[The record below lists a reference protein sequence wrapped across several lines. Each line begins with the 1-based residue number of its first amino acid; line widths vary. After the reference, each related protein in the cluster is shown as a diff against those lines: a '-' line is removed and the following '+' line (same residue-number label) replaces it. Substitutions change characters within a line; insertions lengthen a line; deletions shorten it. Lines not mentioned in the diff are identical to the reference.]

1 MAEGSQVADA
11 TADAAGETAGTDGG
25 GAETGAGG
33 AETGAGGAETGG
45 TETGGAETG
54 GAETGGA
61 DKGQGWLR
69 RLFRYCWRYRG
80 DVLLA
85 LGASLAGM
93 AVMALVP
100 LVPKLII
107 DDVIVRHERSLA
119 PWATLLIVAALVV
132 YVLTYVRRFYGG
144 RLALDVQHAL
154 RTDMYASITRLDGR
168 RQDNL
173 STGQVIGRGT
183 SDLQLIQ
190 GLLFM
195 VPMLIGNILLFLVS
209 LVVMAVL
216 SPLLTVVALAVA
228 PALWILASRSR
239 TRLFPAT
246 WYAQGQAAAVAG
258 VVDGAVTGVRVVKGF
273 GQEAQETDKLRE
285 AGRRLFAARLR
296 TVRLNSRYTPA
307 LQAVPALGQVAML
320 ALGGWMATRGQ
331 ISLGTFVAFST
342 YLAQLVGPVRMLTMV
357 LTIGQQAR
365 AGVER
370 VFELIDTEPVI
381 HERPDA
387 RELPEDAPAT
397 VEFDRVSFG
406 YDPERPVLSEVSLR
420 IEPGETL
427 AVVGASG
434 SGKSTLSMLLPRFY
448 DVSSGAV
455 RIGGHDVRELT
466 YDSLRGAIGLVP
478 EDSFLFSDTVRA
490 NLAYGLPDASEE
502 RIRAAARA
510 AQADGFISALPDGYD
525 TEVGEQ
531 GLTLSG
537 GQRQRLALARAI
549 LTDPRLLILDDAT
562 SAVDARVEH
571 EIHEALRGVMAG
583 RTTLLIAHRPSTLAL
598 ADRIA
603 VMERGRVV
611 DVGTDAELRARSALY
626 RNLLTEDA
634 APDVPAVPSAPAVPD
649 VPAVPSAPATPAA
662 PGGDGAA
669 RTAAPAAGNGSRPW
683 AGADGPA
690 HAEPR
695 GGGAHAAGFAGAFGG
710 EAAASGLAE
719 PCLEEEPSADGD
731 RPARGREGCSRPAAG
746 PRARGGDDPAHASGE
761 ADGDGVASEP
771 WIRPAGDGADGA
783 VQAGGARPRYGDA
796 PGHAAA
802 DAAGPDAGRPSRRG
816 GDGAAPEPWA
826 RPDDGEGRCRPH
838 GGDDPDHARAGDGDG
853 AGFAGVSSGGP
864 GARPGGAGAARGRQ
878 VTPELWV
885 RPAGDGRKAGAPA
898 VAAVAGPGMAGALS
912 GMPATPEL
920 LAKVAALPPATDT
933 PDIDEEAAT
942 RAEETYGLR
951 RLLRGFGAPLA
962 LALLL
967 VALDALAG
975 LLLPVLIR
983 HGIDQGVQ
991 RLALGAVWTASG
1003 LALLVVLAQWAVQ
1016 VGETRLT
1023 GRTGER
1029 VLYALRVK
1037 IFAQLQRLGLDYY
1050 ERELTGKIMTRM
1062 TTDVDALSTFLQTG
1076 LVTAVVSL
1084 LTFFGILVALLVID
1098 VQLALVVFLTL
1109 PPLII
1114 GTVLFRRRSVK
1125 AYQLARERVS
1135 VVNADLQESVAGLR
1149 IVQAFRRERSGR
1161 ERFAARSDA
1170 YRQARL
1176 RGQRLISVYFPFVQ
1190 LLSSVASALVLIVGA
1205 GRVGDGTLTT
1215 GALVAYLLYIDLFFA
1230 PVQQLSQVFD
1240 GYQQAT
1246 VSLGRIQELL
1256 REPTTTPVAD
1266 APREVGAMRGEIAFE
1281 DVRFRYG
1288 DGEEALAGISLTIPA
1303 GQTVAF
1309 VGETGAGKSTL
1320 VKLVA
1325 RFYDPTGGAVR
1336 VDGADLRELDLT
1348 EYRGHLGVVP
1358 QEPYLFAGTVRDAI
1372 AYGRPDASDAEVEAA
1387 ARAVGAHEM
1396 VASLDGGYLHEVAE
1410 RGRNLSA
1417 GQRQLIA
1424 LARAELVDPDILLLD
1439 EATAALD
1446 LATEALVNQATDRLT
1461 GRRTTLVVAHRL
1473 TTAARADRVVV
1484 LDHGRVVEDGTH
1496 EELVA
1501 RDGRYATLWRTFMG
1515 ETAPAVA

>member
-1 MAEGSQVADA
+1 MADEP
-11 TADAAGETAGTDGG
+11 GTQ
-25 GAETGAGG
+25 
-33 AETGAGGAETGG
+33 
-45 TETGGAETG
+45 
-54 GAETGGA
+54 
-61 DKGQGWLR
+61 QGWVR
-69 RLFRYCWRYRG
+69 RLTRWCWRYRRN
-80 DVLLA
+80 VLLA
-85 LGASLAGM
+85 LGSSLGGM

-100 LVPKLII
+100 LVTKLII
-107 DDVIVRHERSLA
+107 DDVIVGHDRSMA
-119 PWATLLIVAALVV
+119 PWATLLVVAALAV
-132 YVLTYVRRFYGG
+132 YAFTYVRRYYGG
-144 RLALDVQHAL
+144 RLALDVQHDL
-154 RTDMYASITRLDGR
+154 RTEMYASISRLDGS
-168 RQDNL
+168 RQDEL
-173 STGQVIGRGT
+173 STGQIVGRAT

-195 VPMLIGNILLFLVS
+195 VPMMIGNVLLFLVS

-216 SPLLTVVALAVA
+216 SPMLTVVALAVA
-228 PALWILASRSR
+228 PALWIVASRSR
-239 TRLFPAT
+239 VRLFPAT
-246 WYAQGQAAAVAG
+246 WHAQGQAAAVAG

-273 GQEAQETDKLRE
+273 GQEGQETGKLRE
-285 AGRRLFAARLR
+285 VSRGLFAARLR
-296 TVRLNSRYTPA
+296 TVKLNSRYTPA

-331 ISLGTFVAFST
+331 ITLGTFVAFST
-342 YLAQLVGPVRMLTMV
+342 YLAQLVGPVRMLTMM
-357 LTIGQQAR
+357 LTVGQQAR

-370 VFELIDTEPVI
+370 VFELIDTEPAI
-381 HERPDA
+381 EERPDA
-387 RELPEDAPAT
+387 RELPADAPAT
-397 VEFDRVSFG
+397 VEFDRVTFG
-406 YDPERPVLSEVSLR
+406 YDPARPVLSEVSLR

-448 DVSSGAV
+448 DVTSGAV
-455 RIGGHDVRELT
+455 RVGGHDVRELT
-466 YDSLRGAIGLVP
+466 YASLRAAIGLVP

-490 NLAYGLPDASEE
+490 NLAYGLPDATEE

-510 AQADGFISALPDGYD
+510 AQADGFVSALPDGYD
-525 TEVGEQ
+525 TQVGEQ

-549 LTDPRLLILDDAT
+549 LTDPRLLVLDDAT

-583 RTTLLIAHRPSTLAL
+583 RTTLLIAHRLSTLAL
-598 ADRIA
+598 ADRVA
-603 VMERGRVV
+603 VLDRGRLV
-611 DVGTDAELRARSALY
+611 DIGTDEELRKRCALY
-626 RNLLTEDA
+626 RRLLTDPDELSGITRDPAGRLA
-634 APDVPAVPSAPAVPD
+634 ARD
-649 VPAVPSAPATPAA
+649 
-662 PGGDGAA
+662 GDGSG
-669 RTAAPAAGNGSRPW
+669 RTAPVAEDRTGHRPW
-683 AGADGPA
+683 EVSAT
-690 HAEPR
+690 
-695 GGGAHAAGFAGAFGG
+695 AGAFGG
-710 EAAASGLAE
+710 EASATGLAE
-719 PCLEEEPSADGD
+719 PDLDGHRPAGAVAAGGRPDRSGYETAATGTAGPALGAAPSADGD
-731 RPARGREGCSRPAAG
+731 RAAG
-746 PRARGGDDPAHASGE
+746 DTPDL
-761 ADGDGVASEP
+761 
-771 WIRPAGDGADGA
+771 AGLT
-783 VQAGGARPRYGDA
+783 
-796 PGHAAA
+796 AAA
-802 DAAGPDAGRPSRRG
+802 RR
-816 GDGAAPEPWA
+816 
-826 RPDDGEGRCRPH
+826 RPH
-838 GGDDPDHARAGDGDG
+838 GGDDPEHAAAADG
-853 AGFAGVSSGGP
+853 AEP
-864 GARPGGAGAARGRQ
+864 AAAPA

-885 RPAGDGRKAGAPA
+885 RRAGEDSGPAVGNGGTTASAPA
-898 VAAVAGPGMAGALS
+898 PGIAGALA

-920 LAKVAALPPATDT
+920 LAKVEALPPATDT
-933 PDIDEEAAT
+933 PDVDEE
-942 RAEETYGLR
+942 RAVRPEKAYGLR
-951 RLLRGFGAPLA
+951 QLLRGFGAPL
-962 LALLL
+962 LVSLLL
-967 VALDALAG
+967 VAVDALAG

-983 HGIDQGVQ
+983 HGIDEGVQ
-991 RLALGAVWTASG
+991 RLALGAVWAASG
-1003 LALLVVLAQWAVQ
+1003 LALLVVLAQWAAQ
-1016 VGETRLT
+1016 IGETRMT

-1098 VQLALVVFLTL
+1098 VQLALVVFATL

-1114 GTVLFRRRSVK
+1114 GTVFFRRRSVK
-1125 AYQLARERVS
+1125 AYELARERVS

-1149 IVQAFRRERSGR
+1149 IVQAFRREGSGR
-1161 ERFAARSDA
+1161 ERFAGRSDD
-1170 YRQARL
+1170 YRRARV
-1176 RGQRLISVYFPFVQ
+1176 RGQWLISVYFPFVQ
-1190 LLSSVASALVLIVGA
+1190 LLSSTAAALVLIVGA
-1205 GRVGDGTLTT
+1205 GRVGDGTLTA

-1240 GYQQAT
+1240 GYQQAS

-1256 REPTTTPVAD
+1256 REPTTTPLAA
-1266 APREVGAMRGEIAFE
+1266 APRAVSAVRGDVTFE
-1281 DVRFRYG
+1281 DVRFRYNG
-1288 DGEEALAGISLTIPA
+1288 EGEEALSGISLTIPA

-1336 VDGADLRELDLT
+1336 VDGTDLRELDLT
-1348 EYRGHLGVVP
+1348 AYRNRLGVVP
-1358 QEPYLFAGTVRDAI
+1358 QEPYLFPGTVRDAI

-1387 ARAVGAHEM
+1387 ARAVGAHAM
-1396 VASLDGGYLHEVAE
+1396 VASLDGGYLHPVSE

-1424 LARAELVDPDILLLD
+1424 LARAELVDPDVLLLD

-1446 LATEALVNQATDRLT
+1446 LATEALVNQATDRLA

-1501 RDGRYATLWRTFMG
+1501 RDGRYATLWRTFTG
-1515 ETAPAVA
+1515 EATPVGA